1 MFGASERT
9 FPFVFNDETLRNKN
23 APLRMLR
30 DVARALFGMLRGAMR
45 NSRATWIK
53 SFIFNSET
61 SRNMMRNIDVAL
73 GPAKAGSATSFGRGY
88 VIPHPDVAPMPR
100 EWRLAV
106 GSKSNRIEVVGVA
119 PAGLSIAIN
128 GQEFTSVGTEPFTR
142 RCGERTVLVVWQ
154 AECATC
160 GTGIIAKAL
169 PGAWPAIRRCEK
181 HRQPGRRVKARPVT
195 TSENSSITVGAER
208 ASATEFD
215 REARHGF

>member
-9 FPFVFNDETLRNKN
+9 FPFVFNNETLRNKN

-53 SFIFNSET
+53 SFIFNNET
-61 SRNMMRNIDVAL
+61 SRNMIRNIDVAL
-73 GPAKAGSATSFGRGY
+73 GPAKAGSATAGGPPPLRGG
-88 VIPHPDVAPMPR
+88 PGVAPVPR

-142 RCGERTVLVVWQ
+142 KCGERTVLVVWQ

-160 GTGIIAKAL
+160 GTGFIAKAL
-169 PGAWPAIRRCEK
+169 PGAWPGSRRCEK
-181 HRQPGRRVKARPVT
+181 HRQPGRRVDARPVT
-195 TSENSSITVGAER
+195 TSANSSIMADAER